1 MPTPWNCDDD
11 ELFGAAMQSD
21 AKPQGQVRELLV
33 NKALELFT
41 LCDKEDK
48 GFINK
53 RDMQKLQ
60 GELPL
65 EPEQLE
71 MVFDSLD
78 VDHNGYLTLE
88 EFTDGFGM
96 FLGFDSKPRR
106 LSCQGDTLAP
116 GTELVPPAQETL
128 AEEMADDDDRF
139 EEFLDNLGA
148 QNLFQDEDYVRDTWS
163 RLQENQD
170 SAMLAHFEQFLT
182 KVMGNIRT
190 SETQCYDLESAL
202 LTRRQKQE
210 EQVERLYEEMEQQL
224 RQEKDKLLAEERQKE
239 RKLREELEQEL
250 KQKDQLLQLLMEK
263 HAQLEAQL
271 RNVNT
276 NEAETKQENAKLLKE
291 LNRLEVRLVDSERS
305 MQEMQRQADT
315 MRQHSLEE
323 KRRRAKTAMKVT
335 EGIAMERESLV
346 KQLSLL
352 RDVNKEL
359 TDQKDEI
366 NLLILRS
373 SDQSGSGER
382 LSDVLA
388 AEQPSTAPR
397 EHADRR
403 GSVLSNYIVEPRQP
417 HWTWPA
423 MDTDSA
429 ETEPELDEGSAETEP
444 ELDEG
449 SVSEKDWD
457 SLPASG
463 CQASESGG
471 PADDQRNESGLGASA
486 MSGDS
491 DSMVTEQH
499 SDDAS
504 SAVDIPEGKIEH
516 DQAPQL
522 ETQVEQG
529 QASVEQ
535 PRQPVAPERVFKVVI
550 VGDSGVGKSCLLNR
564 VCKNAFAPTFKST
577 IGVDFQVK
585 SMTVDG
591 RQVAMQLWD
600 TAGQERFRSI
610 TKQYYRRADGV
621 ILVYDVSSETSFKN
635 IRGWMCNL
643 QEGVGGEVV
652 LLLLGNKVDLTEVG
666 EERQVSH
673 LQGNKL
679 AHEIGAL
686 FYETSAK
693 TSMNVSEAI
702 EHMAS
707 LLRIREDEEIDR
719 VLWLKNDSKKQS
731 CCK

>member
-1 MPTPWNCDDD
+1 
-11 ELFGAAMQSD
+11 MQSD

-106 LSCQGDTLAP
+106 LSCQVDTLAP

-128 AEEMADDDDRF
+128 AEETADDDDRF

-148 QNLFQDEDYVRDTWS
+148 QNLFQDSEDYVRDTWS
-163 RLQENQD
+163 RLQESQD

-323 KRRRAKTAMKVT
+323 KRRRAK
-335 EGIAMERESLV
+335 
-346 KQLSLL
+346 
-352 RDVNKEL
+352 
-359 TDQKDEI
+359 
-366 NLLILRS
+366 
-373 SDQSGSGER
+373 
-382 LSDVLA
+382 
-388 AEQPSTAPR
+388 
-397 EHADRR
+397 
-403 GSVLSNYIVEPRQP
+403 
-417 HWTWPA
+417 
-423 MDTDSA
+423 
-429 ETEPELDEGSAETEP
+429 
-444 ELDEG
+444 
-449 SVSEKDWD
+449 
-457 SLPASG
+457 
-463 CQASESGG
+463 
-471 PADDQRNESGLGASA
+471 
-486 MSGDS
+486 
-491 DSMVTEQH
+491 
-499 SDDAS
+499 
-504 SAVDIPEGKIEH
+504 
-516 DQAPQL
+516 
-522 ETQVEQG
+522 
-529 QASVEQ
+529 
-535 PRQPVAPERVFKVVI
+535 
-550 VGDSGVGKSCLLNR
+550 
-564 VCKNAFAPTFKST
+564 
-577 IGVDFQVK
+577 
-585 SMTVDG
+585 
-591 RQVAMQLWD
+591 
-600 TAGQERFRSI
+600 
-610 TKQYYRRADGV
+610 
-621 ILVYDVSSETSFKN
+621 
-635 IRGWMCNL
+635 
-643 QEGVGGEVV
+643 
-652 LLLLGNKVDLTEVG
+652 
-666 EERQVSH
+666 
-673 LQGNKL
+673 
-679 AHEIGAL
+679 
-686 FYETSAK
+686 
-693 TSMNVSEAI
+693 
-702 EHMAS
+702 
-707 LLRIREDEEIDR
+707 
-719 VLWLKNDSKKQS
+719 
-731 CCK
+731 

>member
-1 MPTPWNCDDD
+1 
-11 ELFGAAMQSD
+11 
-21 AKPQGQVRELLV
+21 
-33 NKALELFT
+33 
-41 LCDKEDK
+41 
-48 GFINK
+48 
-53 RDMQKLQ
+53 
-60 GELPL
+60 
-65 EPEQLE
+65 
-71 MVFDSLD
+71 
-78 VDHNGYLTLE
+78 
-88 EFTDGFGM
+88 
-96 FLGFDSKPRR
+96 
-106 LSCQGDTLAP
+106 
-116 GTELVPPAQETL
+116 
-128 AEEMADDDDRF
+128 
-139 EEFLDNLGA
+139 
-148 QNLFQDEDYVRDTWS
+148 
-163 RLQENQD
+163 
-170 SAMLAHFEQFLT
+170 
-182 KVMGNIRT
+182 
-190 SETQCYDLESAL
+190 
-202 LTRRQKQE
+202 
-210 EQVERLYEEMEQQL
+210 MEQQL

-239 RKLREELEQEL
+239 RKLREELELEL

-373 SDQSGSGER
+373 SDVSVIRGNTTPSLVNPQIKMAMLFPKAPGRCDVCPHLLQQSGSGER

-403 GSVLSNYIVEPRQP
+403 GSVLSNYIVEPRYTPTLVQKNN
-417 HWTWPA
+417 
-423 MDTDSA
+423 
-429 ETEPELDEGSAETEP
+429 
-444 ELDEG
+444 
-449 SVSEKDWD
+449 EKKNIARC
-457 SLPASG
+457 SLLLTTCCLAFCSQQEHSPIKHPNSRHRWRCVWNVYITTILAVPSREKKNYTIFPRG
-463 CQASESGG
+463 TMGNV
-471 PADDQRNESGLGASA
+471 PKKKKLKNGLFCCY
-486 MSGDS
+486 
-491 DSMVTEQH
+491 
-499 SDDAS
+499 
-504 SAVDIPEGKIEH
+504 
-516 DQAPQL
+516 
-522 ETQVEQG
+522 G

-600 TAGQERFRSI
+600 TAGQERQFMFRSI

-621 ILVYDVSSETSFKN
+621 ILVYDVTSETSFKN

-643 QEGVGGEVV
+643 QASEPSHLSLHCEWDVV

-679 AHEIGAL
+679 AH
-686 FYETSAK
+686 
-693 TSMNVSEAI
+693 
-702 EHMAS
+702 
-707 LLRIREDEEIDR
+707 
-719 VLWLKNDSKKQS
+719 
-731 CCK
+731 

>member
-1 MPTPWNCDDD
+1 NCDDD
-11 ELFGAAMQSD
+11 ELFSAAMQSD

-106 LSCQGDTLAP
+106 LSCQVDTLAP
-116 GTELVPPAQETL
+116 GTELVPPVQETL
-128 AEEMADDDDRF
+128 AEETSDDDDRF

-148 QNLFQDEDYVRDTWS
+148 QNIFQDEDYVRDTWS

-190 SETQCYDLESAL
+190 SETQCNDLESAL

-239 RKLREELEQEL
+239 RKLREELELEL

-323 KRRRAKTAMKVT
+323 KRRRAK
-335 EGIAMERESLV
+335 
-346 KQLSLL
+346 
-352 RDVNKEL
+352 
-359 TDQKDEI
+359 
-366 NLLILRS
+366 
-373 SDQSGSGER
+373 
-382 LSDVLA
+382 
-388 AEQPSTAPR
+388 
-397 EHADRR
+397 
-403 GSVLSNYIVEPRQP
+403 QP

-471 PADDQRNESGLGASA
+471 PAEDQRNESGLGASP

-491 DSMVTEQH
+491 DSMMTEQH

-504 SAVDIPEGKIEH
+504 SAVDIPEGKPEH

-522 ETQVEQG
+522 ETQVEQS

-535 PRQPVAPERVFKVVI
+535 PRQPVAPERV
-550 VGDSGVGKSCLLNR
+550 
-564 VCKNAFAPTFKST
+564 
-577 IGVDFQVK
+577 
-585 SMTVDG
+585 
-591 RQVAMQLWD
+591 
-600 TAGQERFRSI
+600 
-610 TKQYYRRADGV
+610 
-621 ILVYDVSSETSFKN
+621 
-635 IRGWMCNL
+635 
-643 QEGVGGEVV
+643 
-652 LLLLGNKVDLTEVG
+652 
-666 EERQVSH
+666 
-673 LQGNKL
+673 
-679 AHEIGAL
+679 
-686 FYETSAK
+686 
-693 TSMNVSEAI
+693 
-702 EHMAS
+702 
-707 LLRIREDEEIDR
+707 
-719 VLWLKNDSKKQS
+719 
-731 CCK
+731 